1 MKQIYNMS
9 TEEIRE
15 QVKQYMEYGVISRVV
30 QCFEHL
36 KWLGKLRQHEYLLL
50 SVAYLQ
56 KGKRSAAVSIIKRYN
71 IIYM

>member
-9 TEEIRE
+9 TKEIRE
-15 QVKQYMEYGVISRVV
+15 LIKQYMEYGVISRVV
-30 QCFEHL
+30 QCFERL